1 MKRSSTK
8 ATPSEP
14 IIKHVIVRD
23 MKELITLFG
32 ADFHEA
38 VSRSAPTQIGIF
50 DGDDERRLDGDE
62 ASRTRKNGRLPRKVG
77 RP

>member
-1 MKRSSTK
+1 MKPSSTK

-32 ADFHEA
+32 QDFHEA
-38 VSRSAPTQIGIF
+38 VSRLAPTQIGIF
-50 DGDDERRLDGDE
+50 DDNIERRLDRDE
-62 ASRTRKNGRLPRKVG
+62 TARAGTDGRLSTKVG

>member
-1 MKRSSTK
+1 MKPSSTK

-32 ADFHEA
+32 QDFHEA
-38 VSRSAPTQIGIF
+38 VSRLAPTQIGIF

-62 ASRTRKNGRLPRKVG
+62 APRAGKDGRLPAKTR
-77 RP
+77 